1 VCCARSVQHTQQ
13 REDTAHVAKIH
24 ESSRKLRT
32 RVAQASQFMSYE
44 SHIKPTGVR
53 YAEHSGP
60 NVSGRGGCGMQRHA
74 PTYVP
79 IAARAE

>member
-1 VCCARSVQHTQQ
+1 MTRAKKFGGRVDRVDPVKTPYSCGADKSI
-13 REDTAHVAKIH
+13 HV
-24 ESSRKLRT
+24 KL
-32 RVAQASQFMSYE
+32 
-44 SHIKPTGVR
+44 TGVR